1 MLNVT
6 DKTKAKLIWSILKNR
21 HAAVLDLHPVELEV
35 AAAVLKE
42 MKTIPSP
49 DSEVIKEVMLDRM
62 LQDREQ
68 IVRIY
73 QAGLSLAE
81 MHYAISTLTERE
93 LKALMF
99 YASVCDWLEINGQPL
114 KDLIRERCDALACHS
129 EADAR
134 KCADDFLNEFH
145 TAA

>member
-6 DKTKAKLIWSILKNR
+6 SKTNAPLTWTILNNR
-21 HAAVLDLHPVELEV
+21 HSSLWDLHLTELETG
-35 AAAVLKE
+35 ATLLGNIKPLPCTDA
-42 MKTIPSP
+42 
-49 DSEVIKEVMLDRM
+49 EVIKLSMQNRL

-93 LKALMF
+93 IKALMF

-134 KCADDFLNEFH
+134 KCADHFLNEFN